1 MMRET
6 IARRRKR
13 VPHFDTEIAFVDASC
28 IGHPSR
34 TEAAEEAPLTGI
46 DLLPPGKTGF
56 FAPFPNLSSPRIL
69 SPGVGGSSIEP
80 VFDAQS
86 WDWREVGNVAREQGR
101 FVGEADASDFQILSA
116 DFLAQEFQPIEAICG
131 GVIPREHKP

>member
-1 MMRET
+1 MECF
-6 IARRRKR
+6 ACNQ
-13 VPHFDTEIAFVDASC
+13 VPYFDPATGLVDASC
-28 IGHPSR
+28 ILRPSR